1 MDDLTL
7 NEASGQN
14 SVDMITGSTGAIEEC
29 GEIDMNDYDS
39 PEEPGRPN
47 DQLNMMQRISQK
59 RNLDKNQFLRSKP
72 ILKEVLKSSEYNTAI
87 SSPLNVFKQRAM
99 I

>member
-47 DQLNMMQRISQK
+47 DQLNMMQRIS
-59 RNLDKNQFLRSKP
+59 
-72 ILKEVLKSSEYNTAI
+72 
-87 SSPLNVFKQRAM
+87 
-99 I
+99 